1 VDLDTLQDILYKL
14 EEALKKARIDGTCS
28 VFNSKLT
35 DQEKRRCLEMMEQV
49 EDLEGKIKF
58 TRYYLDNE
66 EIAEKEGE

>member
-1 VDLDTLQDILYKL
+1 
-14 EEALKKARIDGTCS
+14 
-28 VFNSKLT
+28 
-35 DQEKRRCLEMMEQV
+35 MMEQV